1 MTELFFG
8 PIAVWFTVPALVGT
22 LFFSLRTALMFV
34 GGAEGG
40 ADADFD
46 IDVDVDVDVDVDMD
60 ADADHSTEAFK
71 VLSVQSIAAFM
82 MGFGWGGLGGL
93 RGAGWSVVMS
103 TAAGLAAGVGMVWL
117 LGKLLQAVYRLQSSG
132 NVPIASTIDLE
143 GSVYTAIAGHNEG
156 RGQIRLIV
164 GDRERFYRAVTEGE
178 TLPSRER
185 VRVVGVNDDNSVTVA
200 RA

>member
-1 MTELFFG
+1 MTELLFG

-22 LFFSLRTALMFV
+22 LFFSLRLALMFV

-40 ADADFD
+40 VDAD
-46 IDVDVDVDVDVDMD
+46 IDLDVGVDVDMGVD
-60 ADADHSTEAFK
+60 ADVDHSTEAFT
-71 VLSVQSIAAFM
+71 VLSLQSIAAFM

-93 RGAGWSVVMS
+93 RGAGWSVIMS
-103 TAAGLAAGVGMVWL
+103 TAFGITAGIGMVWL
-117 LGKLLQAVYRLQSSG
+117 LGKLLQGVYRLQSSG
-132 NVPIASTIDLE
+132 NVSINSTIDLE
-143 GSVYTAIAGHNEG
+143 GSVYTAIPGRGQG

-178 TLPSRER
+178 PLSSRER
-185 VRVVGVNDDNSVTVA
+185 VRVVRVNDDNSVTVT

>member
-8 PIAVWFTVPALVGT
+8 PIAVWFTVPAFVGT

-40 ADADFD
+40 VDADFDVD
-46 IDVDVDVDVDVDMD
+46 IDVDVDVDLD
-60 ADADHSTEAFK
+60 ADVDHSTEAFK
-71 VLSVQSIAAFM
+71 VLSIQSIAAFM

-93 RGAGWSVVMS
+93 RGAGWSVLMS
-103 TAAGLAAGVGMVWL
+103 TAAGVAAGVGMVWL

-132 NVPIASTIDLE
+132 NVSIARTIDLE
-143 GSVYTAIAGHNEG
+143 GSVYTAIPGHNEG
-156 RGQIRLIV
+156 RGRVRLIV
-164 GDRERFYRAVTEGE
+164 DDRERFYRAVTEGE
-178 TLPSRER
+178 PLPSKER

>member
-34 GGAEGG
+34 GGVEGG
-40 ADADFD
+40 VDADFD
-46 IDVDVDVDVDVDMD
+46 VDIDLDVDMD
-60 ADADHSTEAFK
+60 VDADHSTEAFK
-71 VLSVQSIAAFM
+71 VLSIQTIAAFM

-93 RGAGWSVVMS
+93 RGAGWSVIMS
-103 TAAGLAAGVGMVWL
+103 TAFGIAAGVGMVWL
-117 LGKLLQAVYRLQSSG
+117 LGKLLQAVSRLQSSG
-132 NVPIASTIDLE
+132 NVSIASTIDLE
-143 GSVYTAIAGHNEG
+143 GSVYTAIPGHGQG
-156 RGQIRLIV
+156 RGQIRLVV
-164 GDRERFYRAVTEGE
+164 GERERFYRAITEGE
-178 TLPSRER
+178 PILSKER